1 MKKAFWR
8 TANLAGL
15 SRKAMRFFEES
26 DPKALDDIFGDCETV
41 EEIEETAAEMY
52 DDIFGGED

>member
-8 TANLAGL
+8 TANLTGL

-26 DPKALDDIFGDCETV
+26 DQQALDDLFGDCNSLED
-41 EEIEETAAEMY
+41 IENAADEMY
-52 DDIFGGED
+52 DEFFGEED